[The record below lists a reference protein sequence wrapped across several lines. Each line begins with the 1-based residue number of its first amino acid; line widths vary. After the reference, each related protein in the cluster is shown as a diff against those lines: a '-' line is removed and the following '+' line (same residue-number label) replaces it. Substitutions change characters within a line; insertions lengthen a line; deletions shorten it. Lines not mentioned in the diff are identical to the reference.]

1 MRGKRFLS
9 EHEVVSYDF
18 TDKEDIIKN
27 IGDAQI
33 VFTNKCEITKKVVDA
48 CPNIKFIVEL
58 ATGYNNIDVAYCRE
72 KNIVVSNIPSYAS
85 SNVSELVFA
94 FLLDAFYNIRDYDT
108 AVKNGEW
115 SQSKIFTES

>member
-1 MRGKRFLS
+1 MKIVILDAYSVLYKDLSFDFLS
-9 EHEVVSYDF
+9 EHEVVFYDF
-18 TDKEDIIKN
+18 TDKNDIIKN

-33 VFTNKCEITKKVVDA
+33 VFTNKCEITKEVVDA

-94 FLLDAFYNIRDYDT
+94 
-108 AVKNGEW
+108 
-115 SQSKIFTES
+115 